1 MPDGSDSGHIEIADD
16 LGDVVAVASWE
27 FVGDGV
33 RVTVV
38 TGRTFGLVRADV
50 RRPMVAIAEL
60 AHTPGVV
67 DVWLRANDPLV
78 RTMARAHGFEGPL
91 RADLSRSAASWQ
103 RADTD
108 VDADDGWPSRNRDEI
123 ARGLRDLLPGT
134 VVTIEP
140 GSVVARLA
148 RRFETGI
155 GGSARVIA
163 VRDGTRAQMV
173 APLGSDLMIE
183 SLAAALDTMLT
194 IFVRFA
200 AVARHVP
207 PVVFGMA
214 ALEMVEG
221 RISGQ
226 ASGGRITINPAH
238 VSVDALEALI
248 RTETESNPG
257 ARRTLR
263 ASRKPSGRYFPV
275 DGVVA
280 HEIGHSI
287 DHLGGNGR
295 IADSTQFRQ
304 SIGAALGVESVE
316 LALRGRDTDAPVEWQ
331 RAHRALV
338 EQISDYATTNGVE
351 LFAEIFK
358 AWFEGAES
366 PVTLAFDG
374 LIADWFPPPA

>member
-1 MPDGSDSGHIEIADD
+1 MPDGSDSEHIKIAND
-16 LGDVVAVASWE
+16 LGDVVAVAAWE
-27 FVGDGV
+27 FVGDDV
-33 RVTVV
+33 YFTVA
-38 TGRTFGLVRADV
+38 TGRTFALVRADV
-50 RRPMVAIAEL
+50 RRLMLAMAEV
-60 AHTPGVV
+60 AHTPGIV
-67 DVWLRANDPLV
+67 DVSLRATDVLV
-78 RTMARAHGFEGPL
+78 RTMARAHGFEGSL
-91 RADLSRSAASWQ
+91 RADLSRVAASWVP
-103 RADTD
+103 ADAED
-108 VDADDGWPSRNRDEI
+108 EWPSYDRDEI

-134 VVTIEP
+134 MVTIEP
-140 GSVVARLA
+140 GGVVARLA

-155 GGSARVIA
+155 GGSARVVA
-163 VRDGTRAQMV
+163 VRDGTSAQLV
-173 APLGSDLMIE
+173 APMRSDLMID

-214 ALEMVEG
+214 AMDMVEG

-226 ASGGRITINPAH
+226 ATGGRITINPAH
-238 VSVDALEALI
+238 VSVGALEALI
-248 RTETESNPG
+248 RTETDSDPG
-257 ARRTLR
+257 ARRMFR
-263 ASRKPSGRYFPV
+263 ASRKPSGRYFSV

-316 LALRGRDTDAPVEWQ
+316 LALRGREPGAPPEWQ
-331 RAHRALV
+331 RAQRELV

-374 LIADWFPPPA
+374 LMADWFPPPA

>member
-1 MPDGSDSGHIEIADD
+1 MPDGSASGHIEIADD
-16 LGDVVAVASWE
+16 LGDLVAVAAWE
-27 FVGDGV
+27 FVDEGL
-33 RVTVV
+33 RITAV
-38 TGRTFGLVRADV
+38 TGRTFGPVRADV
-50 RRPMVAIAEL
+50 RRLMVAIAEL
-60 AHTPGVV
+60 AHTPDVV
-67 DVWLRANDPLV
+67 DVRLRATDPLV
-78 RTMARAHGFEGPL
+78 RAMARAEGFEGSL
-91 RADLSRSAASWQ
+91 RADLSRSVASWPFIGP
-103 RADTD
+103 DIGND
-108 VDADDGWPSRNRDEI
+108 WPSYERGEI
-123 ARGLRDLLPGT
+123 LHLLRDLLPGT

-140 GSVVARLA
+140 GGVVARLA

-163 VRDGTRAQMV
+163 VRNGTRVQMV

-200 AVARHVP
+200 MVARHVP

-238 VSVDALEALI
+238 VSVDALETLI

-257 ARRTLR
+257 ARRAFR

-287 DHLGGNGR
+287 DHLGRNGR

-316 LALRGRDTDAPVEWQ
+316 LALRGPDPDAPPEWQ
-331 RAHRALV
+331 RAQRALV

-366 PVTLAFDG
+366 PVTLAFDS
-374 LIADWFPPPA
+374 LMAEWFPPPP

>member
-1 MPDGSDSGHIEIADD
+1 MPDGPGSRHIEIADD
-16 LGDVVAVASWE
+16 HSQVVAIATWE
-27 FVGDGV
+27 FVEDDV
-33 RVTVV
+33 RFTVA
-38 TGRTFGLVRADV
+38 TGRTFALVRGDV
-50 RRPMVAIAEL
+50 RRLMVAMAQV
-60 AHTPGVV
+60 AQAPGIVG
-67 DVWLRANDPLV
+67 VWLRATDPLV
-78 RTMARAHGFEGPL
+78 RTMARAHGFEGSL
-91 RADLSRSAASWQ
+91 RSDLRRVGASWQ
-103 RADTD
+103 PA
-108 VDADDGWPSRNRDEI
+108 DADDEWPSRDRDEI
-123 ARGLRDLLPGT
+123 ARGLGDLLAGT
-134 VVTIEP
+134 VITIEP
-140 GSVVARLA
+140 GGVLTRLA

-155 GGSARVIA
+155 GGSSRVIA
-163 VRDGTRAQMV
+163 AREGTRVQVV
-173 APLGSDLMIE
+173 APVGPDVMIE

-214 ALEMVEG
+214 AIDMVEG

-226 ASGGRITINPAH
+226 ATGGRITINPAH
-238 VSVDALEALI
+238 VSVGALETLI
-248 RTETESNPG
+248 RTETDSDPG
-257 ARRTLR
+257 ARRTFR
-263 ASRKPSGRYFPV
+263 ASRKPSGRYFSV

-295 IADSTQFRQ
+295 IADSTRFRQ

-316 LALRGRDTDAPVEWQ
+316 LALRGRDPGAPPEWQ
-331 RAHRALV
+331 RAQRELV

-374 LIADWFPPPA
+374 LMAEWFPAPP